1 MRNENEVR
9 NVRRVRTIAVA
20 CFLAISCAMI
30 WPVYP
35 MFSSLRPFVLGM
47 PFALFYL
54 VLLLVL
60 TFTIL
65 SLLFI
70 WESRRGK
77 VD

>member
-1 MRNENEVR
+1 MRNTGSKLKARQVR
-9 NVRRVRTIAVA
+9 GLAVV
-20 CFLAISCAMI
+20 CFLAICCLMI
-30 WPVYP
+30 WPIYP
-35 MFSSLRPFVLGM
+35 LFSKIRPFVFGM

-70 WESRRGK
+70 WESRHGK

>member
-1 MRNENEVR
+1 MIYNGVQRDFIVMTDAVDSVQTVGNLGN
-9 NVRRVRTIAVA
+9 NKSIAPGSFFNA
-20 CFLAISCAMI
+20 AIANL
-30 WPVYP
+30 
-35 MFSSLRPFVLGM
+35 FGM
-47 PFALFYL
+47 KFI